1 MDAAMRVQALR
12 MVQGHYARFE
22 PFLVDGMRFLG
33 FGTSRVQKLI
43 GHFMECGPQDIMVEA
58 QRGQAKTTIAA
69 LFCAFSL
76 LHNPSC
82 RVLILSAGE
91 QLASDIS
98 GLVGRLITSWDVL
111 ECLRPDRSAGDRTSA
126 TGMDVHYMLKGVD
139 KSPSVRCLGVTA
151 NLAGN
156 RADLLL
162 VDDVE
167 SLKNADTQT
176 KREQLLTLTNEF
188 ANLVVAQARTT
199 EYTTDVFRHGRTIWL
214 GTPQTGD
221 SIYNTLP
228 GRGVTVR
235 VWPGRF
241 PTEAQEKE
249 YGDTLAT
256 EIAEAVRVSPEL
268 RTGGGLLGDMGKPTD
283 PELRSESTLQ
293 QKELQ
298 IGRAAFMLQYML
310 STRLTDAG
318 RFPLRTEHLVY
329 LDAHIDGHA
338 PVHVVRGMSKDKY
351 VKVTTAGQ
359 QHTVMAPQE
368 VSSSVVAVQRV
379 IAFVDPAAGGAN
391 ADETAFVIGTVV
403 NSTVFILSWG
413 GVRGGYDSDTLG
425 QLAAHLCKY
434 KLDVVVVEKNMGFG
448 AFSAVFAPI
457 MQAAHIASHGAGVT
471 VADVMVTGHKE
482 KRIINVLAP
491 VIGRGSLVITRTAL
505 EDDHNTTQA
514 YELTKQKLYSGLWQ
528 LSKLTEKTGCLVHD
542 DRIDALA
549 GLVSHV
555 QESLRVDSDKAARKL
570 AEQAA
575 DARIQQDL
583 RLLGVT
589 TQPVQRRFTNVVR
602 NIPR

>member
-1 MDAAMRVQALR
+1 MRVQALR
-12 MVQGHYARFE
+12 MVQGHYTRFE
-22 PFLVDGMRFLG
+22 PFLVDGMKFLG

-43 GHFMECGPQDIMVEA
+43 GNFMEVGPQDIMVQA

-98 GLVGRLITSWDVL
+98 GLVGRLITSWEVL
-111 ECLRPDRSAGDRTSA
+111 ACLKPDRSAGDRTSA
-126 TGMDVHYMLKGVD
+126 TGMDVHYSLKGVD

-176 KREQLLTLTNEF
+176 KREFLLNLTNEF

-199 EYTTDVFRHGRTIWL
+199 EFTTETFRHGRTIWL

-249 YGDTLAT
+249 YGDTLAP
-256 EIAEAVRVSPEL
+256 EIVDAVHQAPEL

-298 IGRAAFMLQYML
+298 IGKAAFMLQYML

-318 RFPLRTEHLVY
+318 RFPLRTEQLVY
-329 LDAHIDGHA
+329 LDAHLNGFV
-338 PVHVVRGMSKDKY
+338 PVQVVRGMSKERYIHKN
-351 VKVTTAGQ
+351 VAGQ
-359 QHTVMAPQE
+359 QYVLMAPQD
-368 VSSSVVAVQRV
+368 VSNSVVPFGRV
-379 IAFVDPAAGGAN
+379 VAFVDPAAGGAN
-391 ADETAFVIGTVV
+391 ADETAFVIGTVS
-403 NSTVFILSWG
+403 NSTVYVLSWG
-413 GVRGGYDSDTLG
+413 GVRGGYSTETLEL
-425 QLAAHLCKY
+425 LAQHLCRY
-434 KLDVVVVEKNMGFG
+434 KLDAVAIEKNMGYG
-448 AFSAVFAPI
+448 AFSAVFTPI
-457 MQAAHIASHGAGVT
+457 MQRAHVGTHSAGTSVT
-471 VADVMVTGHKE
+471 DVMVTGHKE

-491 VIGRGSLVITRTAL
+491 VIGRGSLVFTRTAL
-505 EDDHNTTQA
+505 EDDHLTTTS
-514 YELTKQKLYSGLWQ
+514 YELTKQKLYSGMWQ
-528 LSKLTEKTGCLVHD
+528 LSKITEKTGCLVHD
-542 DRIDALA
+542 DRVDALA

-555 QESLRVDSDKAARKL
+555 QEALRVDQDKQASKMAA
-570 AEQAA
+570 EAA
-575 DARIQQDL
+575 NARIQQDL
-583 RLLGVT
+583 RLLGVANV
-589 TQPVQRRFTNVVR
+589 PEQRRFRSVMR
-602 NIPR
+602 EL

>member
-1 MDAAMRVQALR
+1 MRVQALR
-12 MVQGHYARFE
+12 MVQGHYTRFE
-22 PFLVDGMRFLG
+22 PFLVDGMKFLG

-43 GHFMECGPQDIMVEA
+43 GNFMEVGPQDIMVQA

-98 GLVGRLITSWDVL
+98 GLVGRLITSWEVL
-111 ECLRPDRSAGDRTSA
+111 ACLKPDRSAGDRTSA
-126 TGMDVHYMLKGVD
+126 TGMDVHFSLKGVD

-176 KREQLLTLTNEF
+176 KREFLLNLTNEF

-199 EYTTDVFRHGRTIWL
+199 EFTTETFRHGRTVWL

-249 YGDTLAT
+249 YGDTLAP
-256 EIAEAVRVSPEL
+256 EIVDAVRQAPDL

-298 IGRAAFMLQYML
+298 IGKAAFMLQYML

-318 RFPLRTEHLVY
+318 RFPLRTEQLVY
-329 LDAHIDGHA
+329 LDAHLNGFV
-338 PVHVVRGMSKDKY
+338 PVQVVRGMSKDRY
-351 VKVTTAGQ
+351 VSKNVAGQ
-359 QHTVMAPQE
+359 QHTLMAPQD
-368 VSSSVVAVQRV
+368 VSNSVVPFGRV
-379 IAFVDPAAGGAN
+379 VAFIDPAAGGAN
-391 ADETAFVIGTVV
+391 ADETAFVIGTVS
-403 NSTVFILSWG
+403 NSTVYILSWG
-413 GVRGGYDSDTLG
+413 GVRGGYSTETLEL
-425 QLAAHLCKY
+425 LAQHLCKY
-434 KLDVVVVEKNMGFG
+434 KLDAVAIEKNMGYG
-448 AFSAVFAPI
+448 AFSAVFTPI
-457 MQAAHIASHGAGVT
+457 MQRVHVSTHAASTSIT
-471 VADVMVTGHKE
+471 DVMVTGHKE

-491 VIGRGSLVITRTAL
+491 VIGRGSLVLTRTAV
-505 EDDHNTTQA
+505 EDDHLTTTS
-514 YELTKQKLYSGLWQ
+514 YELTKQKLYSGMWQ
-528 LSKLTEKTGCLVHD
+528 LSKITEKTGCLVHD

-555 QESLRVDSDKAARKL
+555 QEALRVDQDKQASKMAA
-570 AEQAA
+570 EAA
-575 DARIQQDL
+575 NARIQQDL
-583 RLLGVT
+583 RLLGVANV
-589 TQPVQRRFTNVVR
+589 PEQRRFSSVMR
-602 NIPR
+602 EL